1 MSAFFTQ
8 SLGFFMAAK
17 SPLVISA
24 DEAWDLNE
32 LGMEAEFV
40 TKKQLKQDMV
50 EAGVDGTA
58 FSLQL
63 QIADKFVLH
72 SSPKQNRR

>member
-1 MSAFFTQ
+1 MSAFYA
-8 SLGFFMAAK
+8 SALGFFMAPR

-24 DEAWDLNE
+24 DEAWDLNDM
-32 LGMEAEFV
+32 GIEAGFV

-50 EAGVDGTA
+50 EAGIDGTT

-63 QIADKFVLH
+63 PIADKFVLH
-72 SSPKQNRR
+72 SSPKHRRR